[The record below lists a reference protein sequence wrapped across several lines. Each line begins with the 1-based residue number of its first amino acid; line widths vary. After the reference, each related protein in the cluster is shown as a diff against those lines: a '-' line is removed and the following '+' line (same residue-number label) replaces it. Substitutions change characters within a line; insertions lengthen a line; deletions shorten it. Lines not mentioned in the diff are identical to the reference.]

1 MEFDTIRLSN
11 GRSGPFTGTVDSVRS
26 PNGETIP
33 SNRERV
39 EPAND
44 QRQQAIER
52 GAVGAA
58 IGALIGAVAGGGK
71 GAAVGAVIGG
81 GGAAATVFLPIDQ
94 LNQPTL
100 ASGTE
105 FTIRADAP
113 RSR

>member
-1 MEFDTIRLSN
+1 
-11 GRSGPFTGTVDSVRS
+11 
-26 PNGETIP
+26 
-33 SNRERV
+33 
-39 EPAND
+39 
-44 QRQQAIER
+44 
-52 GAVGAA
+52 
-58 IGALIGAVAGGGK
+58 LIGAVAGGGK